1 MMARWSARLLPS
13 LAILCLVV
21 LGAACGGGGG
31 GESASPSAATTTA
44 TTPAEIAGDLELFAY
59 EDGFTPGYI
68 GPFKKMYPNLN
79 LRATAYDSGDAAIA
93 KMRAGFHPDV
103 INLCVEE
110 DAELAMRLGF
120 IQPIDV
126 SRIKE
131 WNNMFPVFKK
141 LHGVEMDGKIWMVP
155 VDAGVTGMVYNT
167 KAISP
172 APTSFKDLFDP
183 KYKGQVAMI
192 DYPVTAIQVG
202 ALALGYSDPLNLTD
216 EQLEAVKNLY
226 IDAKKNGQFRTFFQN
241 DSELANLFRTHEI
254 TFAMGYPSNAQDAK
268 RAGEP
273 VKFTLA
279 SEGQILWTCGYG
291 ITTWSKNV
299 DAAYALIN
307 YYLSTKAEAYE
318 AKTWNYMVTNAKT
331 LDVVSEQVKRDAN
344 LERPTNMENAL
355 PAAPPVKGY
364 SKWVR
369 LWQEVKRS

>member
-1 MMARWSARLLPS
+1 MVRSMTRLLPW
-13 LAILCLVV
+13 LAVVCLGVIV
-21 LGAACGGGGG
+21 AGCGSTGASETATP
-31 GESASPSAATTTA
+31 AAATTGV

-68 GPFKKMYPNLN
+68 GPFKKMYPNLK

-131 WNNMFPVFKK
+131 WDNMFPVFQT
-141 LHGVEMDGKIWMVP
+141 LHGVQMDGKIWMVP

-167 KAISP
+167 NEVSP

-183 KYKGQVAMI
+183 KYKGEVAMI
-192 DYPVTAIQVG
+192 DYAVTAIQVG

-216 EQLEAVKNLY
+216 DQLEAVKNLY
-226 IDAKKNGQFRTFFQN
+226 IDAKKNGQFRTFYNN
-241 DSELANLFRTHEI
+241 DSELANLFKTHEI
-254 TFAMGYPSNAQDAK
+254 TLAMGYPSNAQDAK

-291 ITTWSKNV
+291 ITKWCRNV

-307 YYLSTKAEAYE
+307 YYLSPEAEAYE

-331 LDVVSEQVKRDAN
+331 LDIVSDKVKEDAN
-344 LERPTNMENAL
+344 LERPKDMGNAL
-355 PAAPPVKGY
+355 PAAPPVQGY

-369 LWQEVKRS
+369 LWQEVKTS

>member
-1 MMARWSARLLPS
+1 
-13 LAILCLVV
+13 
-21 LGAACGGGGG
+21 
-31 GESASPSAATTTA
+31 
-44 TTPAEIAGDLELFAY
+44 
-59 EDGFTPGYI
+59 
-68 GPFKKMYPNLN
+68 
-79 LRATAYDSGDAAIA
+79 
-93 KMRAGFHPDV
+93 
-103 INLCVEE
+103 
-110 DAELAMRLGF
+110 MRLGY

-131 WNNMFPVFKK
+131 WKNMFPVFQK

-167 KAISP
+167 KEISP

-226 IDAKKNGQFRTFFQN
+226 INAKKNGQFRTFYQN
-241 DSELANLFRTHEI
+241 DSELANLFKTHEI

-291 ITTWSKNV
+291 ITTWCKNV

-307 YYLSTKAEAYE
+307 YYLDWHQELFE
-318 AKTWNYMVTNAKT
+318 AKTWSYQVANQQVLQHAPKSLIEQASLDAPYNYANAIPASPPADRQAWT
-331 LDVVSEQVKRDAN
+331 QV
-344 LERPTNMENAL
+344 
-355 PAAPPVKGY
+355 
-364 SKWVR
+364 
-369 LWQEVKRS
+369 WQEVKAA